1 MDLSAFL
8 RRIYAALAEYERRL
22 DYDANAYLIDRVHA
36 LELQVAE
43 LKSARNNAAEMSAD
57 SLARAT

>member
-22 DYDANAYLIDRVHA
+22 DYDATAYLIDRVHA